1 MMEPRDPV
9 SFADLSRTPS
19 DARPPLE
26 LLREA
31 VLRGDFGNAWS
42 STLDSREGTAQIVCN
57 GVPPDALPR
66 RQFLTLGGVAMG
78 AALSLAACASAP
90 RTARLPDAVWTD
102 LPDAPRRASSST
114 ASSGM
119 QKPTSPSA
127 ALAGEVNPIGE
138 AALPWA
144 KPRFLWAKGPPNQ
157 ADLNPMLPVTAI
169 TVHHD
174 GLEPVI
180 YATDTISMTARIEHY
195 RVGHRGKGWADIGYH
210 LVIDRAGTL
219 WQGRA
224 IRWQGAHVKNRNE
237 GNIGVLVMGNFERQ
251 QPTTAQMRTLQKTL
265 VDLMRTYQV
274 PKSRVYTHREWP
286 DADTLCPG
294 KNLQAKVVPLRRT
307 LA

>member
-9 SFADLSRTPS
+9 SFAAANATPS
-19 DARPPLE
+19 GARPPME
-26 LLREA
+26 LLHEA
-31 VLRGDFGNAWS
+31 VARGDFGRDLRDAWAS
-42 STLDSREGTAQIVCN
+42 GEMVGT

-66 RQFLTLGGVAMG
+66 RWFMMWGGVALGTAFSM
-78 AALSLAACASAP
+78 AACAQTS
-90 RTARLPDAVWTD
+90 RTARLPDPVWSE
-102 LPDAPRRASSST
+102 LPDAPRRNPDSAASKNTIKPTT
-114 ASSGM
+114 ASVAS
-119 QKPTSPSA
+119 
-127 ALAGEVNPIGE
+127 AGEVNPIGE

-144 KPRFLWAKGPPNQ
+144 KPRFLWAKGPPNA

-265 VDLMRTYQV
+265 IDLMRTYKV

-294 KNLQAKVVPLRRT
+294 KNLQAKVVPMRRT